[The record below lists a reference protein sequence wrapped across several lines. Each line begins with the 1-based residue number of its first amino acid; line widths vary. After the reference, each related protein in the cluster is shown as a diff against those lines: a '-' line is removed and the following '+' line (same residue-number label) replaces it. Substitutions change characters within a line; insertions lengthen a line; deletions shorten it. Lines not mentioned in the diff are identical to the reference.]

1 MMGWKTRDLMNA
13 KGMGEMSRSQPLL
26 PIIMVFCVL
35 AFGSGPVVLAD
46 ALETTEETV
55 VEGNDTF
62 ALDLYAKLR
71 EQEGNLFFS
80 PYSISTALAMTYAG
94 ARGNTEKQMADVL
107 HFDLPQEKLH
117 PAFRKLI
124 ERMNAQG
131 KESGYQ
137 LSVANALW
145 AQKDYQFL
153 RAFLNTTKSN
163 YGAGLNQVDFVK
175 ATEAARKTINDWV
188 EKRTEGKIKELIK
201 PGILDSL
208 TRLVLTNAIYF
219 KGNWANQFKE
229 KDTEDAPFTVA
240 RDRKVTVPM
249 MSQKEQFAY
258 AETETLQL
266 LELPYVE
273 DELSMVILLPKEVD
287 GLPDLENSLT
297 PGSLKEWLQHLT
309 RQQVLVQVPRFK
321 LTSEFR
327 LEEVLKSMGMTD
339 AFLLPPADF
348 SGMTGVKDLFISAVI
363 HKAFVDV
370 NEEGTEAAAATAVVM
385 KREVA
390 AEPPVFR
397 ADHPFLFLIRDNQ
410 SGGILFLGRV
420 VNPLETSR

>member
-1 MMGWKTRDLMNA
+1 MN
-13 KGMGEMSRSQPLL
+13 RPHPLVM
-26 PIIMVFCVL
+26 IAMVFFVL
-35 AFGSGPVVLAD
+35 ALSNASVVFADVPEAPEKTLISGNSA
-46 ALETTEETV
+46 
-55 VEGNDTF
+55 F

-94 ARGNTEKQMADVL
+94 ARANTERQMAQVL

-153 RAFLNTTKSN
+153 RAFLNTTTTN
-163 YGAGLNQVDFVK
+163 YGAGLKQVDFVK

-188 EKRTEGKIKELIK
+188 EKRTEGKIKQLIK
-201 PGILDSL
+201 PGILGAL

-219 KGNWANQFKE
+219 KGNWERQFEK
-229 KDTEDAPFTVA
+229 KDTRDSPFTVA
-240 RDRKVTVPM
+240 RDKEVAVPM
-249 MSQKEQFAY
+249 MSQKGQFAY
-258 AETETLQL
+258 GETERVQFV
-266 LELPYVE
+266 ELPYVE
-273 DELSMVILLPKEVD
+273 NELSMIILLPKELD
-287 GLPDLENSLT
+287 GLADLERSLT
-297 PGSLKEWLQHLT
+297 PRGLKEWLEGLSKKD
-309 RQQVLVQVPRFK
+309 VVVEVPRFK
-321 LTSEFR
+321 LTTQFR
-327 LEEVLKSMGMTD
+327 LKEVLTAMGMTD
-339 AFLLPPADF
+339 AFSVKLADF
-348 SGMTGVKDLFISAVI
+348 SGMTGDRDLFISAVI

-385 KREVA
+385 KLRA
-390 AEPPVFR
+390 APMPPKVFR

-410 SGGILFLGRV
+410 SGSILSMGRV